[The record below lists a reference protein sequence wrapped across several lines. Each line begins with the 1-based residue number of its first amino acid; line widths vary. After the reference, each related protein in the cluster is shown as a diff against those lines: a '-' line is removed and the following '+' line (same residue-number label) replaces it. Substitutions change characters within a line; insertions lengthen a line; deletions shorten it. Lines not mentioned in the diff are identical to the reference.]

1 MFPSGIQ
8 QSLQGSFRLPLC
20 AWKTLQHR
28 KSLKQKSNELSSIN
42 IFNFSARK
50 GVHKNLCISF
60 GCRQISFYISVKLS
74 VTSQY
79 FNRKRKGWK
88 PSSQNKQ
95 QDMSQGG
102 AWNHDNCM
110 ASFKLV
116 KEPYS
121 KQVAQSHMKHSLSAS
136 HLKFQANNFYPY
148 LYPRGQ
154 GPGLRQL

>member
-79 FNRKRKGWK
+79 FNRKRKGFSFLFFPGAGHHPAARINNKTCLKGELGTMITAWL
-88 PSSQNKQ
+88 PLSQLR
-95 QDMSQGG
+95 S
-102 AWNHDNCM
+102 HT
-110 ASFKLV
+110 ASRW
-116 KEPYS
+116 
-121 KQVAQSHMKHSLSAS
+121 HSLT
-136 HLKFQANNFYPY
+136 
-148 LYPRGQ
+148 
-154 GPGLRQL
+154 